1 MAQDISA
8 TNLDTNWAA
17 DGHTV
22 TFKVEMDW
30 GRTDSWTDETAYVL
44 SARLNVSIYDRG
56 LGLPALGETMPASGT
71 IRLKNDTNRF
81 SPDKGTIAAIAD
93 GIYRVPVRIEAGYV
107 DSVNGAERTLDG
119 TLRTQYVVAKKRW
132 PNVVWRG
139 VTSAQLT
146 TLLGELR
153 RLAHLSWQ
161 PPETG
166 TFTVRVASSSWRKLS
181 ASHYEV
187 TAELE
192 EV

>member
-1 MAQDISA
+1 MTTSIGVSGSESSVPDPLLSEYTVEDNIIAG
-8 TNLDTNWAA
+8 A
-17 DGHTV
+17 D
-22 TFKVEMDW
+22 
-30 GRTDSWTDETAYVL
+30 
-44 SARLNVSIYDRG
+44 
-56 LGLPALGETMPASGT
+56 
-71 IRLKNDTNRF
+71 
-81 SPDKGTIAAIAD
+81 
-93 GIYRVPVRIEAGYV
+93 
-107 DSVNGAERTLDG
+107 RTLDG
-119 TLRTQYVVAKKRW
+119 TLRTQFVAAKKRW
-132 PNVVWRG
+132 PNVIWRG
-139 VTSAQLT
+139 ITSTQRD